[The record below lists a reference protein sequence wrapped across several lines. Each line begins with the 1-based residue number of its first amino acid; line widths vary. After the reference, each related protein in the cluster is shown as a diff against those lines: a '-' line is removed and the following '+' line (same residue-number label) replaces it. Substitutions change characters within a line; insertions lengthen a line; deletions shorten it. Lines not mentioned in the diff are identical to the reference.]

1 MCGDRLDSLT
11 EDHRDKFRGHYCLVR
26 IGVLS
31 HILGGVLK
39 YTGLRQTLILCARY
53 NVSPFK
59 EKERDCGKRKEFFG
73 EY

>member
-1 MCGDRLDSLT
+1 
-11 EDHRDKFRGHYCLVR
+11 V
-26 IGVLS
+26 
-31 HILGGVLK
+31 GGVLK
-39 YTGLRQTLILCARY
+39 YTGLRQALILCAIY